1 MSDARAGASS
11 EGSRV
16 HDVLLILWVALIGAD
31 RIDLLGGAG
40 PFILKPFLALTPL
53 VLASELLRRH
63 LRGRP
68 MRMTRQSSAF
78 LTLTLLFLAVVAIS
92 VFVSPELTKSASRA
106 VLLAADLAGTLAVVI
121 AAGDRGELDGVF
133 ERGAVAGLL
142 IFAAFD
148 ALQLGNLVNAVPD
161 VWRLGSVSVDF
172 VASTYGGIV
181 PRLSGTVADQNRAG
195 LVLLF
200 YGWFVGYRPGRGPRW
215 GLLTLAFLLSVATLS
230 RSAAIA
236 GLATFVVL
244 VLERRV
250 RTVSFGFLFVLS
262 IALTTSAFALVASP
276 SAREWVG
283 TALEPFAQR
292 LSVDE
297 GSSREHVMLIGR
309 GIQEATSSL
318 SRLAIGLGYGSAYTV
333 LQDVFPGNRYA
344 SFHSLYVTIFAETG
358 VFGLLLLLLM
368 FGVPLARGGPYRA
381 LVAGAAVFNL
391 FYQAHTDP
399 AFWIILTLAWLTLPP
414 RTRPVGTATAM
425 AG

>member
-1 MSDARAGASS
+1 MSNARIDTRSGSS
-11 EGSRV
+11 SV
-16 HDVLLILWVALIGAD
+16 HDILFMLWVALIGAD

-63 LRGRP
+63 LCGRP
-68 MRMTRQSSAF
+68 IRMTRQSSAF
-78 LTLTLLFLAVVAIS
+78 LTLTLSFLAVVATS
-92 VFVSPELTKSASRA
+92 VFVSPEMTKSSSRA
-106 VLLAADLAGTLAVVI
+106 ALLAVDLAGTLSVVI
-121 AAGDRGELDGVF
+121 AASDRGGLDGVF

-148 ALQLGNLVNAVPD
+148 ALQLANLVSVVPD
-161 VWRLGSVSVDF
+161 VWRLGSLSVDL
-172 VASTYGGIV
+172 VPSTYGGIV

-215 GLLTLAFLLSVATLS
+215 VLLTLAFLLSVATLS

-236 GLATFVVL
+236 GLATFAVL
-244 VLERRV
+244 ILERRV
-250 RTVSFGFLFVLS
+250 RTVSFGFLFALS
-262 IALTTSAFALVASP
+262 IALTSAALALVASP
-276 SAREWVG
+276 AAREWVG

-297 GSSREHVMLIGR
+297 GSSREHVLLIGR

-318 SRLAIGLGYGSAYTV
+318 PRLAIGLGYGSAYTV

-358 VFGLLLLLLM
+358 VVGLLCLLLM
-368 FGVPLARGGPYRA
+368 FGVPLVRGGPYRA

-391 FYQAHTDP
+391 FYQSHTDP
-399 AFWIILTLAWLTLPP
+399 AFWVILTLAWLTLPS
-414 RTRPVGTATAM
+414 RIRPAGLVRATA
-425 AG
+425 G